1 MINFGIIGCGGIAA
15 RFAKALASSKEASLY
30 ACAAREQSRAE
41 AFAQEHGAEK
51 AYGDYQ
57 SLLRDEKVD
66 AVYIATVHT
75 AHAQNARDCI
85 LAGKP
90 VLCEKPFF
98 VNAREAREVITLAR
112 ERQVLTVEAF
122 WTRMLPAFCKVKEW
136 IDGGKIGEVQLIRA
150 AFCFCM
156 PYREEMRRH
165 RLWDPRQGGGALL
178 DLGVYPYE
186 YVTGLM
192 GGPPLELYSATLSG
206 PTGVDLTVSM
216 TLKYKSAL
224 AECLASMGGWMDDT
238 AVISGT
244 NGYIKQ
250 PKFWGCREAEL
261 YDASGSLVERFY
273 DPETEG
279 FVHEIAHF
287 AELVRSDATESPLI
301 PLGDTLDFAQ
311 RVEGI
316 LA

>member
-15 RFAKALASSKEASLY
+15 RFAKALAASPEARLY
-30 ACAAREQSRAE
+30 ACAARDQARAD

-51 AYGDYQ
+51 SYGDYAAI
-57 SLLRDEKVD
+57 LRDEKVE
-66 AVYIATVHT
+66 AVYIATIHT
-75 AHAQNARDCI
+75 AHAQAARDCI

-98 VNAREAREVITLAR
+98 VNAREARAVIDLAR
-112 ERQVLTVEAF
+112 ERQVLCVEAF
-122 WTRMLPAFCKVKEW
+122 WTRMLPAYRKVKEW
-136 IDGGKIGEVQLIRA
+136 IDGGKIGEVRLIRA
-150 AFCFCM
+150 AFCSFV
-156 PYREEMRRH
+156 PYREEMKRH

-178 DLGVYPYE
+178 DIGVYPYE
-186 YVTGLM
+186 YVTGLL
-192 GGPPLELYSATLSG
+192 GGPPSELYSATLPA

-216 TLKYKSAL
+216 TMKYKSAL
-224 AECLASMGGWMDDT
+224 AECLASIGGWMDDT

-250 PKFWGCREAEL
+250 PKFWGGRDAEL
-261 YDASGSLVERFY
+261 YNAGGSLVERFY
-273 DPETEG
+273 DPESEG

-287 AELVRSDATESPLI
+287 AELYHSGATESPLI
-301 PLGDTLDFAQ
+301 PLEDTLDFAQ
-311 RVEGI
+311 RVEGV

>member
-1 MINFGIIGCGGIAA
+1 MINFGIIGCGKIAA
-15 RFAKALASSKEASLY
+15 RFAKALGASKEARLY

-41 AFAQEHGAEK
+41 AFAQEYGAEK
-51 AYGDYQ
+51 AYGGYQ
-57 SLLRDEKVD
+57 SLLQDDKVD

-98 VNAREAREVITLAR
+98 TNSREAREVITLAR

-122 WTRMLPAFCKVKEW
+122 WTRMLPAYRKAKEW
-136 IDGGKIGEVQLIRA
+136 IDSGKIGEVRLIRA
-150 AFCFCM
+150 AFCSHLE
-156 PYREEMRRH
+156 YREEMRRH

-178 DLGVYPYE
+178 DVGVYPYE

-192 GGPPLELYSATLSG
+192 GGPPSELYSATL
-206 PTGVDLTVSM
+206 PAATGVDLTVSM
-216 TLKYKSAL
+216 TLKYKAAL
-224 AECLASMGGWMDDT
+224 AECTASIGGWMDDT
-238 AVISGT
+238 AIISGT
-244 NGYIKQ
+244 KGYIKQ
-250 PKFWGCREAEL
+250 PRFWGCQEAEL
-261 YDASGSLVERFY
+261 YDGSGSLVERFY
-273 DPETEG
+273 DPEPEG

-287 AELVRSDATESPLI
+287 VELLRSGATESPLI
-301 PLGDTLDFAQ
+301 PLEDTLDFAQ

>member
-41 AFAQEHGAEK
+41 AFAREHGAEK

-98 VNAREAREVITLAR
+98 TNAREAREIVTLAR

-122 WTRMLPAFCKVKEW
+122 WTRMLPAFRKVKEW

-192 GGPPLELYSATLSG
+192 GGPPLELYSATLPG

-238 AVISGT
+238 AIISGT

-250 PKFWGCREAEL
+250 PKFWGSREAKL
-261 YDASGSLVERFY
+261 YDAGGSLVERFY
-273 DPETEG
+273 DPEEEG

-287 AELVRSDATESPLI
+287 AELVRSGATESPLI
-301 PLGDTLDFAQ
+301 PLEDTLDFAQ

>member
-1 MINFGIIGCGGIAA
+1 MIKFGIIGCGGIAA
-15 RFAKALASSKEASLY
+15 RFAKALAASKEASLY

-41 AFAQEHGAEK
+41 AFARAHGAEK

-57 SLLRDEKVD
+57 SLLGDEKVD

-98 VNAREAREVITLAR
+98 VSAREAREVVTLAR

-122 WTRMLPAFCKVKEW
+122 WTRMLPAFRKVKEW
-136 IDGGKIGEVQLIRA
+136 IDGGKIGGVQLIRV

-192 GGPPLELYSATLSG
+192 GGPPLKLYSATLPG

-216 TLKYKSAL
+216 TLKYKAAL

-250 PKFWGCREAEL
+250 PKFWGSREAEL

-273 DPETEG
+273 DPEEEG
-279 FVHEIAHF
+279 FVHEITHF
-287 AELVRSDATESPLI
+287 AELVRSGATESPLI
-301 PLGDTLDFAQ
+301 PLRDTLDFAQ